1 MSSIR
6 PQNKYLLL
14 LGGNLGDV
22 ALTFDKAR
30 RRLASLG
37 TAVRCSR
44 LYASRPWGFEAE
56 NDFRNQVVELHSDL
70 TPQQMLRATQRIER
84 SLGRTAKTG
93 GQGYESRPID
103 IDILFCG
110 DEVVD
115 EPALVIPH
123 PQLHLRRF
131 TLVPLCEHW
140 AGLRHPL
147 LHRTLRSLLDICPDH
162 SEVTVAD

>member
-56 NDFRNQVVELHSDL
+56 TDFRNQVVELHSDL

-103 IDILFCG
+103 IDFLFCG

-131 TLVPLCEHW
+131 TLVPLCELW
-140 AGLRHPL
+140 PDLTHPQQ
-147 LHRTLRSLLDICPDH
+147 HQTMRRLLDICPDH